1 MQRNFTTV
9 AARSTAL
16 GLAAALTFT
25 ILHSLGGIADRQ
37 VDEVIAQ
44 AQACTQ
50 LAQAQ
55 TQTERPG
62 PPQLNPARRPEPP
75 GPGLTGRWRPTMN
88 TVPTPPSCNA
98 PAPWAWPP

>member
-1 MQRNFTTV
+1 MQRSFAPLTTPFT
-9 AARSTAL
+9 ARSTAL

-37 VDEVIAQ
+37 VDDVIAQ

-55 TQTERPG
+55 TQTERA
-62 PPQLNPARRPEPP
+62 PARR
-75 GPGLTGRWRPTMN
+75 
-88 TVPTPPSCNA
+88 S
-98 PAPWAWPP
+98 

>member
-37 VDEVIAQ
+37 VDE
-44 AQACTQ
+44 
-50 LAQAQ
+50 
-55 TQTERPG
+55 
-62 PPQLNPARRPEPP
+62 
-75 GPGLTGRWRPTMN
+75 
-88 TVPTPPSCNA
+88 
-98 PAPWAWPP
+98 

>member
-37 VDEVIAQ
+37 VDDVIAQ

-55 TQTERPG
+55 TQTERA
-62 PPQLNPARRPEPP
+62 PARR
-75 GPGLTGRWRPTMN
+75 
-88 TVPTPPSCNA
+88 S
-98 PAPWAWPP
+98 